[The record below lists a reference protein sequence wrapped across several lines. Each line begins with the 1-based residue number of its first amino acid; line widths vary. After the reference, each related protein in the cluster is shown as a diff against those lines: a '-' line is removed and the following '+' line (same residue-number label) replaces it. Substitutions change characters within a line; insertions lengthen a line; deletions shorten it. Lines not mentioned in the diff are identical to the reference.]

1 MNAIT
6 LSPDQQ
12 AGYEA
17 FSSFLLDP
25 HKSVFVLAGYS
36 GTGKSTLVRTLLEQ
50 IDNLFKMARLINPS
64 YPTFDVKLTATTNKA
79 CEALRFITQRE
90 VVTIHSALGLRVHTD
105 YSTNKSTLVVRQ
117 GADIIR
123 DTVLFVD
130 EASFV
135 DDALLRHIL
144 KRTERCKIV
153 FIGDPAQLLNV
164 GCDKSP
170 VFNKG
175 FEGVH
180 LSKVVRQAEGNPI
193 IELSTK
199 FRETVS
205 SGEFFSFLPDGLHI
219 QHMDREAFDQ
229 AILEEFGRQ
238 DWHYHD
244 SKVLAWTNKCVVA
257 YNRGIREYVQ
267 GDPDFQIGDYAVC
280 NHFVGS
286 KGYSIK
292 TDQLVQITGISEP
305 SFEFGLQGKY
315 FTVDNAVQKF
325 MPDSLSEKKD
335 LIRQAE
341 AEGNATV
348 LYEINNNWI
357 DLRAA
362 FACTINKSQGSTFR
376 KVFIDLDDIKKCT
389 LGSQIARLMY
399 VGVSRASEQVIFT
412 GDLV

>member
-1 MNAIT
+1 MNALT

-25 HKSVFVLAGYS
+25 SKSVFVLAGYS
-36 GTGKSTLVRTLLEQ
+36 GTGKSTLVRTLLGE
-50 IDNLFKMARLINPS
+50 IDNLFKMARLINPA

-79 CEALRFITQRE
+79 CEALRFITHRD
-90 VVTIHSALGLRVHTD
+90 VVTIHSALGLRVQTD

-117 GADIIR
+117 GADIVR

-135 DDALLRHIL
+135 DDLLLRHIL

-164 GCDKSP
+164 GCDVPP
-170 VFNKG
+170 VFHRG
-175 FEGVH
+175 FEGAH

-205 SGEFFSFLPDGLHI
+205 SGEFFSFQPDGHFI
-219 QHMDREAFDQ
+219 QHLQRADFDQ
-229 AILEEFGRQ
+229 AILAEFGRP

-292 TDQLVQITGISEP
+292 TDQLVQITDISEP
-305 SFEFGLQGKY
+305 SYEHGLAGKY
-315 FTVDNAVQKF
+315 FTVDNAVVKF
-325 MPDSLSEKKD
+325 MPDSLTEKKA

-376 KVFIDLDDIKKCT
+376 KVFIDLDDIKRCT

>member
-1 MNAIT
+1 MNALT

-25 HKSVFVLAGYS
+25 RKSVFVLAGYS
-36 GTGKSTLVRTLLEQ
+36 GTGKSTLVRTLLGE
-50 IDNLFKMARLINPS
+50 IDNLFKMARLINPA

-79 CEALRFITQRE
+79 CEALRFITHRE
-90 VVTIHSALGLRVHTD
+90 VVTIHSALGLRVQTD

-117 GADIIR
+117 GADIVR

-135 DDALLRHIL
+135 DEPLLRHIF

-164 GCDKSP
+164 GCDVPP
-170 VFNKG
+170 VFHRG
-175 FEGVH
+175 FEGAH

-205 SGEFFSFLPDGLHI
+205 SGEFFSFQPDGHFI
-219 QHMDREAFDQ
+219 QHMERADFDQ
-229 AILEEFGRQ
+229 AILAEFGRP

-292 TDQLVQITGISEP
+292 TDQLVQITDISEP
-305 SFEFGLQGKY
+305 SYEHGLAGKY
-315 FTVDNAVQKF
+315 FTVDNAVVKF
-325 MPDSLSEKKD
+325 MPDSLTEKKA

-399 VGVSRASEQVIFT
+399 VGISRASEQVIFT

>member
-1 MNAIT
+1 MNALT

-25 HKSVFVLAGYS
+25 SKSVFVLAGYS
-36 GTGKSTLVRTLLEQ
+36 GTGKSTLVRTLLGE
-50 IDNLFKMARLINPS
+50 IDNLFKMARLINPT

-79 CEALRFITQRE
+79 CEALRFITHRE

-105 YSTNKSTLVVRQ
+105 YKTNKSTLVVRQ
-117 GADIIR
+117 GADCIR

-135 DDALLRHIL
+135 DDALLRHIF

-164 GCDKSP
+164 GCEVPP
-170 VFNKG
+170 VFHRG
-175 FEGVH
+175 FEGAH

-205 SGEFFSFLPDGLHI
+205 SGEFFSFQPDGHFI
-219 QHMDREAFDQ
+219 QHMERADFDQ
-229 AILEEFGRQ
+229 AILAEFGRP

-257 YNRGIREYVQ
+257 YNRDIREYVQ

-280 NHFVGS
+280 NSFVSG

-292 TDQLVQITGISEP
+292 TDQLVQITDISEP
-305 SFEFGLQGKY
+305 SYEHGLAGKY
-315 FTVDNAVQKF
+315 FTVDNAVEKF
-325 MPDSLSEKKD
+325 MPDSLTEKKA

-362 FACTINKSQGSTFR
+362 FSCTINKSQGSTFR
-376 KVFIDLDDIKKCT
+376 KVFIDLDDIRKCT

-399 VGVSRASEQVIFT
+399 VGTSRASEQVVFT

>member
-1 MNAIT
+1 MNALT

-25 HKSVFVLAGYS
+25 RKSVFVLAGYS
-36 GTGKSTLVRTLLEQ
+36 GTGKSTLVRTLLGE
-50 IDNLFKMARLINPS
+50 IDNLFKMARLINPN
-64 YPTFDVKLTATTNKA
+64 YPPFDVKLTATTNKA
-79 CEALRFITQRE
+79 CEALRFITHRE

-117 GADIIR
+117 GADIVR

-135 DDALLRHIL
+135 DEPLLRHIF

-164 GCDKSP
+164 GCDVPP
-170 VFNKG
+170 VFHRG
-175 FEGVH
+175 FEGAH

-205 SGEFFSFLPDGLHI
+205 SGEFFSFQPDGHFI
-219 QHMDREAFDQ
+219 QHLQRADFDQ
-229 AILEEFGRQ
+229 AILAEFGRP

-292 TDQLVQITGISEP
+292 TDQLVQITDISEP
-305 SFEFGLQGKY
+305 SYEHGLAGKY
-315 FTVDNAVQKF
+315 FTVDNAVVKF
-325 MPDSLSEKKD
+325 MPDSLTEKKA

-399 VGVSRASEQVIFT
+399 VGTSRASEQVVFT

>member
-1 MNAIT
+1 MNALT

-17 FSSFLLDP
+17 FSGFLLDP
-25 HKSVFVLAGYS
+25 SKSVFVLAGYS
-36 GTGKSTLVRTLLEQ
+36 GTGKSTLVRTLLGE
-50 IDNLFKMARLINPS
+50 IDNLFKMARLINPT

-79 CEALRFITQRE
+79 CEALRFITHRD
-90 VVTIHSALGLRVHTD
+90 VVTIHSALGLRVQTD
-105 YSTNKSTLVVRQ
+105 YSTNRSTLVVRQ
-117 GADIIR
+117 GADIVR

-135 DDALLRHIL
+135 DEPLLRHIF

-164 GCDKSP
+164 GCDVPP
-170 VFNKG
+170 VFHRG
-175 FEGVH
+175 FEGAH

-205 SGEFFSFLPDGLHI
+205 SGEFFSFQPDGHFI
-219 QHMDREAFDQ
+219 QHLQRADFDQ
-229 AILEEFGRQ
+229 AILAEFGRP

-292 TDQLVQITGISEP
+292 TDQLVQITDISEP
-305 SFEFGLQGKY
+305 SYEHGLAGKY
-315 FTVDNAVQKF
+315 FTVDNAVVKF
-325 MPDSLSEKKD
+325 MPDSITEKKG

-341 AEGNATV
+341 DEGNATV

-362 FACTINKSQGSTFR
+362 FSCTINKSQGSTFR
-376 KVFIDLDDIKKCT
+376 KVFIDLDDIRKCT

-399 VGVSRASEQVIFT
+399 VGTSRASEQVVFT

>member
-1 MNAIT
+1 MNALT

-25 HKSVFVLAGYS
+25 SKSVFVLAGYS
-36 GTGKSTLVRTLLEQ
+36 GTGKSTLVRTLLGE
-50 IDNLFKMARLINPS
+50 IDNLFKMARLINPT
-64 YPTFDVKLTATTNKA
+64 YPAFDVKLTATTNKA
-79 CEALRFITQRE
+79 CEALRFITHRE
-90 VVTIHSALGLRVHTD
+90 VVTIHSALGLRVQTD

-117 GADIIR
+117 GADIVR

-135 DDALLRHIL
+135 DEPLLRHIF

-164 GCDKSP
+164 GCDVPP
-170 VFNKG
+170 VFHRG
-175 FEGVH
+175 FEGAH

-205 SGEFFSFLPDGLHI
+205 SGEFFSFQPDGHFI
-219 QHMDREAFDQ
+219 QHLEREDFDQ
-229 AILEEFGRQ
+229 AILAEFGRP

-292 TDQLVQITGISEP
+292 TDQLVQITDISEP
-305 SFEFGLQGKY
+305 SYEHGLAGKY
-315 FTVDNAVQKF
+315 FTVDNAVVKF
-325 MPDSLSEKKD
+325 MPDSLTEKKA

-376 KVFIDLDDIKKCT
+376 KVFIDLDDIKRCT

-399 VGVSRASEQVIFT
+399 VGVSRASEQVVFT